1 MKYIYRYVLSSR
13 VAIVLYLSF
22 CIILLCINISSASGS
37 KRLRMTIQPEVDPA
51 HAAQVATF
59 LRDLRDVEISQ
70 AIAAPRALVDRLPGV
85 AIQHLRTASETAVVE
100 LARTEECQ
108 FASKRARIYTEERVG
123 GSTARTFNER
133 SLAAQHLSSG

>member
-13 VAIVLYLSF
+13 IAIVLYLSF
-22 CIILLCINISSASGS
+22 CIILLCINISSAAGS

-70 AIAAPRALVDRLPGV
+70 AIAAPRALVV